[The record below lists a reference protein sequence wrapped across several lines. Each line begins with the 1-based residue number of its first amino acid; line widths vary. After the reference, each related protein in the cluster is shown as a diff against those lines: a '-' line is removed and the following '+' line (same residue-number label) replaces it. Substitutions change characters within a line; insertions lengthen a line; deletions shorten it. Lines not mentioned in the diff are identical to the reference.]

1 MNIGIIIICCTI
13 FTLII
18 IGVMFTFN
26 LNSKKEI
33 KTLKEEL
40 NKSLTSELKELNAAQ
55 SEKIIDRN
63 HEYQEKLVNV
73 LDGKLDKM
81 QGLISE
87 KLDTSLNERLDENFK
102 QVGEQL
108 GSLYKSLGELQELSG
123 GVASLN
129 KTLSNVKSRGI
140 FGELQLEKILETT
153 MTPSQYDKNII
164 TKKGSND
171 RVEFGIKI
179 PDKEVAN
186 KFIYL
191 PIDSKMPT
199 DIYNR
204 IATASEELDV
214 AGLKTAVKELETRIK
229 TEARTIRDKYID
241 PPNTT
246 NFAIM
251 FLPTEGLFAE
261 ALRIDGLSE
270 WCQRECRVVIAG
282 PTTIT
287 ALLNSLQLGFSNMA
301 LNKKSQ
307 DVLKL
312 LQAVKTQ
319 YGSLAELIDNTQ
331 KKLNEAMSA
340 TDKLKNRSEIIN
352 RKMGKITEIDFEESN
367 NILAIEE

>member
-1 MNIGIIIICCTI
+1 MDT
-13 FTLII
+13 TLII
-18 IGVMFTFN
+18 VLAVFAVIIIAAMAMFNTKN
-26 LNSKKEI
+26 RKEI
-33 KTLKEEL
+33 ENLKTDL
-40 NKSLTSELKELNAAQ
+40 SSGLTSELKQLNALQ

-63 HEYQEKLVNV
+63 HEYQEKLVGIMEN
-73 LDGKLDKM
+73 KLDRM

-87 KLDTSLNERLDENFK
+87 KLDKSLNERLDENFK

-108 GSLYKSLGELQELSG
+108 GSLYKSLGELQQLSG

-140 FGELQLEKILETT
+140 FGELQLEKILEQI
-153 MTPSQYDKNII
+153 MAPNQYDKNVI
-164 TKKGSND
+164 TKKNSND

-179 PDKEVAN
+179 PEKESASN
-186 KFIYL
+186 FIYL

-204 IATASEELDV
+204 IVTASEDLDV
-214 AGLKTAVKELETRIK
+214 VGLKTAVKELENRIK
-229 TEARTIRDKYID
+229 TEARTIRDKYVD

-312 LQAVKTQ
+312 LQAIKTQ
-319 YGSLAELIDNTQ
+319 YGTLEELIDNTQ
-331 KKLNEAMSA
+331 KKLTEAMSA
-340 TDKLKNRSEIIN
+340 TDKLKSRSEIIN
-352 RKMGKITEIDFEESN
+352 RRMSKVAEIDFSESEK
-367 NILAIEE
+367 ILSIEE